1 MSTILFYACVV
12 FAVGS
17 IVLLCCGMGVPASIV
32 GAVAF
37 GCFVLGVAFACL
49 EVSDARD
56 SD

>member
-1 MSTILFYACVV
+1 MSTILFSACVV

-32 GAVAF
+32 GGVAF